1 MFKKD
6 FPHNRLM
13 LIFVWR
19 KKVSILQIFKNKS
32 KLLTNRAF
40 VRVIRAKSKSSS
52 TQCQYPPP
60 LQLFSVNTIKTFI
73 DVSMKKKSKLWLP
86 FRMQDILSHSFT
98 RPTFSESKQHFW
110 NEYANFYLQLKNT
123 LKPNIR
129 FFLTEIF
136 VLLLIFYL

>member
-52 TQCQYPPP
+52 TQRQSPPP
-60 LQLFSVNTIKTFI
+60 LLQLFSVNTIKTFI
-73 DVSMKKKSKLWLP
+73 DVSMKKKSKL
-86 FRMQDILSHSFT
+86 
-98 RPTFSESKQHFW
+98 
-110 NEYANFYLQLKNT
+110 
-123 LKPNIR
+123 
-129 FFLTEIF
+129 
-136 VLLLIFYL
+136 